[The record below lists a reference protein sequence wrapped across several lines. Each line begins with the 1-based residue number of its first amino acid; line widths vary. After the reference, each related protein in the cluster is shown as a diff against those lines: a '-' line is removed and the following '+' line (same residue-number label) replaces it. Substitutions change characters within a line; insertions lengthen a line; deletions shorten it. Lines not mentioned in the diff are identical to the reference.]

1 MCGNVRVE
9 MCNFKESKLYIT
21 SQRNFGLPGNF
32 QKNLDFCWLLRSWK
46 HNLVCVILLLL
57 KSFCISD
64 MFIQKQTESWH
75 RISFEKVLSLNQL
88 LGPRNMSLAELEL
101 LRAGRGHVVW
111 CVYWY
116 ILPWSD
122 LCFLTANCLSRLNK
136 GRLRR
141 GTLHALNT
149 ASSSV
154 KIPQG
159 SLNRYR
165 LSWSSSWHSMGRIK
179 GFGRAS
185 KVVAAYELYDWDI
198 NSLQE
203 VIKRVTSSFRN
214 LWLVLL
220 CIGWY
225 MGISGTLSPIRDF
238 WPHYSSAVIFFIKC
252 QLWES
257 QFCSVRWTRC
267 QDMDIPGEWTSLSS
281 GCSPDGLEHFS
292 WDSWVGMP
300 KEKTIL
306 GERVTE
312 LTLLQGIMQTL

>member
-1 MCGNVRVE
+1 MWFFYYWNPFASLTCS
-9 MCNFKESKLYIT
+9 FKSK
-21 SQRNFGLPGNF
+21 Q
-32 QKNLDFCWLLRSWK
+32 NLDIEYHLKKSCPLTSFWAQGICHWLSWNCWGQEEA
-46 HNLVCVILLLL
+46 
-57 KSFCISD
+57 
-64 MFIQKQTESWH
+64 M
-75 RISFEKVLSLNQL
+75 
-88 LGPRNMSLAELEL
+88 
-101 LRAGRGHVVW
+101 
-111 CVYWY
+111 
-116 ILPWSD
+116 WSD
-122 LCFLTANCLSRLNK
+122 VFTGISSRDQICFLTANCLSRLNK

-185 KVVAAYELYDWDI
+185 KVVAVYELYDWDI